1 MLFKL
6 SLDTN
11 TTFVKTFTFDAKQSR
26 IIILDNEL
34 SNMTINIP
42 VSEIDAVMMSKIFNT
57 LTHQLMEDAVASGK
71 GYVYI
76 NLRAFISNYE
86 AALVQNRGYK
96 NKTQRKTFEL

>member
-11 TTFVKTFTFDAKQSR
+11 TTFIKTFTFDATKSQ

-34 SNMTINIP
+34 SNMVIKVP
-42 VSEIDAVMMSKIFNT
+42 VSRIDAVLLSKMFNT
-57 LTHQLMEDAVASGK
+57 MTHQLMEDAVATNK

-86 AALVQNRGYK
+86 AALEDTQALKGR
-96 NKTQRKTFEL
+96 TQRKIYEL

>member
-11 TTFVKTFTFDAKQSR
+11 TTFVRTFTFDAKQSK

-34 SNMTINIP
+34 SQMTINVP
-42 VSEIDAVMMSKIFNT
+42 VSEIDAVMLSKMFNT

-86 AALVQNRGYK
+86 AALVQNRGT
-96 NKTQRKTFEL
+96 KTPQRKTFEL

>member
-6 SLDTN
+6 SLDTT

-34 SNMTINIP
+34 SNMVINVP
-42 VSEIDAVMMSKIFNT
+42 VSEIDAVLLSKMFNM
-57 LTHQLMEDAVASGK
+57 LTHQLMEDSVVSGK

-86 AALVQNRGYK
+86 AALRDKSTHVDK
-96 NKTQRKTFEL
+96 PQRKTFEL